1 MLMGRHSRSQSH
13 SSFAGVPLAQRVM
26 DDVLLRMP
34 PLAADPPLDTDP
46 PRETEPLLDP

>member
-1 MLMGRHSRSQSH
+1 
-13 SSFAGVPLAQRVM
+13 M